1 MENYSVLVIGGGPG
15 GYETAIRLAQLGLS
29 VAVFEKER
37 LGGVC
42 LNKGCIPTKALVKSA
57 ELVREIKTSQE
68 YGLPELEISPELAP
82 IIARKDKIVDQLV
95 GGIEFLYRKRNI
107 PIISSAAVSIE
118 KKEDGFTVATADGQS
133 YHAKYVIIATGSTHK
148 SLPGIQIDEVDIM
161 SSTGILSMQDL
172 PQSLAIVGGGVIGC
186 EFASIFRA
194 LGVEVSIIEFLPRLV
209 ALEDEEVSRRLTTSF
224 KKEKIKIHTGV
235 GVTSIV
241 KNGEMLTLK
250 LSNDKEIEAEKV
262 LLSVGRQPVFDLET
276 KGFELKM
283 ERGAILIDDKMQS
296 SQKGIYAIGDVTAKL
311 QLAHTASKQGLF
323 AAQEIAAL
331 EGKAEAYDFKLE
343 YINIPRVTFTNP
355 EIGSVGY
362 NEAEAEE
369 LFGEIVV
376 GKFPFTAS
384 GKALTMSATQGFVKT
399 IARKD
404 TGEIVGMHILG
415 PQAAELIA
423 QGAIMISQKM
433 KAESIE
439 DIVFAHPTLSES
451 IMESVEDLAQISI
464 HKI

>member
-1 MENYSVLVIGGGPG
+1 VENYSVLVIGGGPG

>member
-1 MENYSVLVIGGGPG
+1 MENYNVLVIGGGPG
-15 GYETAIRLAQLGLS
+15 GYETAIRLSQLGLT

-37 LGGVC
+37 IGGVC

-57 ELVREIKTSQE
+57 ELVREIRTSKE
-68 YGLPELEISPELAP
+68 YGLPEMDVSPELAP
-82 IIARKDKIVDQLV
+82 IIERKNKIVDQLV
-95 GGIEFLYRKRNI
+95 GGIEFLYRKRKI
-107 PIISSAAVSIE
+107 PIIGSAAVSIE
-118 KKEDGFTVATADGQS
+118 KKEDGFIVASADGESYQS
-133 YHAKYVIIATGSTHK
+133 KYVIIATGSTHK
-148 SLPGIQIDEVDIM
+148 SLPGIEIDEVDIM
-161 SSTGILSMQDL
+161 SSTGILDMQEL
-172 PQSLAIVGGGVIGC
+172 PESLAIVGGGVIGC
-186 EFASIFRA
+186 EFASIYRA

-209 ALEDEEVSRRLTTSF
+209 ALEDQEVSRRLTTAF
-224 KKEKIKIHTGV
+224 RKEKVKIHTGV
-235 GVTSIV
+235 GVESIA
-241 KNGEMLTLK
+241 KDGDMLTLK
-250 LSNDKEIEAEKV
+250 LSNDKELQAEKV
-262 LLSVGRQPVFDLET
+262 LLSVGREPVFDIET
-276 KGFELKM
+276 KGFELEM
-283 ERGAILIDDKMQS
+283 ERGAIVIDDKMQS
-296 SQKGIYAIGDVTAKL
+296 SMEGIYAIGDVTAKL
-311 QLAHTASKQGLF
+311 QLAHTASKQGLY

-331 EGKAEAYDFKLE
+331 EGKAKAYDFKLD

-362 NEAEAEE
+362 NEAEAKE

-384 GKALTMSATQGFVKT
+384 GKALTMSATHGFVKT
-399 IARKD
+399 IARQD

>member
-1 MENYSVLVIGGGPG
+1 MESYNVLIIGGGPG
-15 GYETAIRLAQLGLS
+15 GYETAIRLAQLGVS

-57 ELVREIKTSQE
+57 ELVREIKNSGE
-68 YGLPELEISPELAP
+68 FGLPPMEINPELAP

-95 GGIEFLYRKRNI
+95 SGIEFLYRKRNI
-107 PIISSAAVSIE
+107 PIIDSAATSIE
-118 KKEDGFTVATADGQS
+118 KSEEGYTVSTAAGKS
-133 YHAKYVIIATGSTHK
+133 YGAKYVIIATGSTHK
-148 SLPGIQIDEVDIM
+148 SLPGIDIDEVDVM
-161 SSTGILSMQDL
+161 SSTGILAMQEL
-172 PQSLAIVGGGVIGC
+172 PKSLAIVGGGVIGC

-209 ALEDEEVSRRLTTSF
+209 ALEDAEVSRRLTTSF
-224 KKEKIKIHTGV
+224 KKEKIKVHTGV
-235 GVTSIV
+235 GVQSIT
-241 KNGEMLTLK
+241 KEGDMLRLK
-250 LSNDKEIEAEKV
+250 LSNDKEIEAEKA
-262 LLSVGRQPVFDLET
+262 LLSVGRQPVFDIQT
-276 KGFELKM
+276 IGFELEM
-283 ERGAILIDDKMQS
+283 DRGAIVIDDKMQS
-296 SQKGIYAIGDVTAKL
+296 SHSGIYAIGDVTAKL
-311 QLAHTASKQGLF
+311 QLAHTASKQGLYV
-323 AAQEIAAL
+323 AQEIAAK
-331 EGKAEAYDFKLE
+331 EGKAKPFDFTID

-362 NEAEAEE
+362 NEAEAQE
-369 LFGEIVV
+369 LFNEIVV

-404 TGEIVGMHILG
+404 SGEIVGMHILG

-433 KAESIE
+433 KADSIE
-439 DIVFAHPTLSES
+439 DVVFAHPTLSES

>member
-235 GVTSIV
+235 GVTSID
-241 KNGEMLTLK
+241 KNGDMLTLK

>member
-1 MENYSVLVIGGGPG
+1 MENYNVLVIGGGPG
-15 GYETAIRLAQLGLS
+15 GYEAAIRLSQLGLS

-37 LGGVC
+37 IGGVC

-57 ELVREIKTSQE
+57 ELVREIKTAQE
-68 YGLPELEISPELAP
+68 YGLPEMEVSPELAP
-82 IIARKDKIVDQLV
+82 IIERKNKIVDQLV
-95 GGIEFLYRKRNI
+95 GGIEFLYRKRKI
-107 PIISSAAVSIE
+107 PIIGSAAVSIE
-118 KKEDGFTVATADGQS
+118 KQEDGFVVASADGESYQS
-133 YHAKYVIIATGSTHK
+133 KYVIIATGSTHK
-148 SLPGIQIDEVDIM
+148 SLPGIKIDEIDIM
-161 SSTGILSMQDL
+161 SSTGILDMQEL
-172 PQSLAIVGGGVIGC
+172 PESLAIVGGGVIGC
-186 EFASIFRA
+186 EFASIFSA

-209 ALEDEEVSRRLTTSF
+209 ALEDQEVSRRLTTAF
-224 KKEKIKIHTGV
+224 RKEKIEIHTGV
-235 GVTSIV
+235 GVESIERD
-241 KNGEMLTLK
+241 GDMLTLK
-250 LSNDKEIEAEKV
+250 LSNEKELQAEKV
-262 LLSVGRQPVFDLET
+262 LLSVGREPVFDLKT
-276 KGFELKM
+276 KGFELEM
-283 ERGAILIDDKMQS
+283 ERGAIVIDDKMQTS
-296 SQKGIYAIGDVTAKL
+296 EKGIYAIGDVTAKL
-311 QLAHTASKQGLF
+311 QLAHTASKQGLY

-331 EGKAEAYDFKLE
+331 ESKAKAYDFKLD

-362 NEAEAEE
+362 NEAEAKE

-384 GKALTMSATQGFVKT
+384 GKALTMSATHGFVKT
-399 IARKD
+399 IARQD